1 MKIYW
6 IRFLV
11 FILVLT
17 VLTAGNLYNA
27 LAVSRL
33 DVKPDVLL
41 IAMVFFA
48 VQCATPEA
56 IATSFIIGFAADIAG
71 AAMGPHMI
79 AFGLLGSLMSQLQ
92 RVVLMKRI
100 THQMAAISV
109 IALVAGALTQLLF
122 LLKMDLTVQHVLKVV
137 LGNALYSGAVA
148 PVAWLVFNAAA
159 IWVGYYPQ
167 RYRRMSYR

>member
-1 MKIYW
+1 VRAAAGEAGMKIYW

-92 RVVLMKRI
+92 RVVLMKR
-100 THQMAAISV
+100 SP
-109 IALVAGALTQLLF
+109 
-122 LLKMDLTVQHVLKVV
+122 QHVLKVV

>member
-1 MKIYW
+1 M
-6 IRFLV
+6 V

-92 RVVLMKRI
+92 RVVLMKRLR
-100 THQMAAISV
+100 TRWRHFV
-109 IALVAGALTQLLF
+109 IALLRGLDATAV